1 MSLLEVRHLEAG
13 YAVPGGLFAARR
25 VLPIVRDVSFGLQAG
40 QTIGIVGESG
50 CGKSTLGRALLR
62 LIEPSGGQVLWRGED
77 MALMPAQVLRRRRAE
92 MQIIF
97 QDPVAAL
104 DPRMTLG
111 RIVSRPLATFE
122 PGLSRADWQEAIS
135 AGT

>member
-1 MSLLEVRHLEAG
+1 MSLIEARALEVG
-13 YAVPGGLFAARR
+13 YPIPGPGLFSKSR
-25 VLPIVRDVSFGLQAG
+25 VLPIVRDANLSLQPG
-40 QTIGIVGESG
+40 RTLGIVGESG

-62 LIEPSGGQVLWRGED
+62 LIKPTSGQVLWQGQD
-77 MALMPAQVLRRRRAE
+77 MALMPEETLRRRRSE

-122 PGLSRADWQEAIS
+122 PGLSRAHRLRCRQ
-135 AGT
+135 